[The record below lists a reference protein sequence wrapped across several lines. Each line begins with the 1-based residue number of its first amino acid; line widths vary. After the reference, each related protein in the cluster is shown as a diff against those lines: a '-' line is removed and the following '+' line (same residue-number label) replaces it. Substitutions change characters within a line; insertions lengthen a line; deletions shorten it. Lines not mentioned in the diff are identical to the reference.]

1 MLDLVLLRKRLEG
14 RGVVSAVYHSV
25 SLSFAGHHYQ
35 EPQQTHDPALHLPHV
50 LARVGTQS
58 ECKRQA
64 IMPQLAY
71 GRVIPI

>member
-14 RGVVSAVYHSV
+14 RGVVSGNYPSVFLFFAVKTDK
-25 SLSFAGHHYQ
+25 
-35 EPQQTHDPALHLPHV
+35 THDSVLHLLHV
-50 LARVGTQS
+50 LAWVGTPS
-58 ECKRQA
+58 GCREQA